1 MSISFAQW
9 RKAERLKFDADLRAL
24 KRRVR
29 EEQWR
34 RIRRWSRANLA
45 PLGLAACAG
54 IAIAF
59 VFDATDQGRRDP
71 DQVQSVPV
79 VILGPAS
86 ATTITVATVIDGD
99 TLKLGNER
107 IRLHGIDAPESQQRC
122 TDGWQ
127 AGEAARHALA
137 GLVSAGA
144 PSCEKVTTDRYGR
157 TVAVCRV
164 NGKDIGGE
172 MVRRGLAWAYIRY
185 SVRYM
190 PEETLARIERVGVHA
205 RTCMQP
211 ADWRA
216 QNRR

>member
-9 RKAERLKFDADLRAL
+9 RRAERLKFDPGLRVP
-24 KRRVR
+24 KRNVR
-29 EEQWR
+29 GHHWR
-34 RIRRWSRANLA
+34 RLRLWSRNLA
-45 PLGLAACAG
+45 LLGLAACTG
-54 IAIAF
+54 VAIGFAL
-59 VFDATDQGRRDP
+59 DLLDHGRSEP
-71 DQVQSVPV
+71 NQAQAASV
-79 VILGPAS
+79 VILRPAS
-86 ATTITVATVIDGD
+86 ATTTATVIDGD

-107 IRLHGIDAPESQQRC
+107 IRLHGIDAPESKQRC

-137 GLVSAGA
+137 GLVSAGT

-172 MVRRGLAWAYIRY
+172 MVKRGLAWAYTRY
-185 SVRYM
+185 SVRYV
-190 PEETLARIERVGVHA
+190 PEEARARVERVGVHA
-205 RTCMQP
+205 RTCTLP

>member
-9 RKAERLKFDADLRAL
+9 WNAERFKFDADRRAP
-24 KRRVR
+24 RSVSG
-29 EEQWR
+29 QYWR

-45 PLGLAACAG
+45 LLGFAACAG
-54 IAIAF
+54 VVVGVAF
-59 VFDATDQGRRDP
+59 DLLDHDRREP
-71 DQVQSVPV
+71 DQAQTAPV
-79 VILGPAS
+79 VILRPAS
-86 ATTITVATVIDGD
+86 VTTTTTVTVIDGD

-127 AGEAARHALA
+127 AGEAARRALA
-137 GLVSAGA
+137 GLVSTGA
-144 PSCEKVTTDRYGR
+144 PSCERVTTDRYGR

-172 MVRRGLAWAYIRY
+172 MVRRGLAWAYTRY
-185 SVRYM
+185 SVRYV
-190 PEETLARIERVGVHA
+190 PEETLARVERIGVHA
-205 RTCMQP
+205 RTCTQP

>member
-1 MSISFAQW
+1 M
-9 RKAERLKFDADLRAL
+9 AL
-24 KRRVR
+24 
-29 EEQWR
+29 
-34 RIRRWSRANLA
+34 
-45 PLGLAACAG
+45 LGIAAGAG
-54 IAIAF
+54 IAIGFAS
-59 VFDATDQGRRDP
+59 DLLNQDRREP
-71 DQVQSVPV
+71 DQVQTVPV
-79 VILGPAS
+79 VTLWPAS
-86 ATTITVATVIDGD
+86 ATTTVIDGD

-127 AGEAARHALA
+127 AGEEARRALA

-164 NGKDIGGE
+164 NGKDIDGE
-172 MVRRGLAWAYIRY
+172 MVRRGLAWAYTRY
-185 SVRYM
+185 SVRYV
-190 PEETLARIERVGVHA
+190 PEETLARVERVGVHA
-205 RTCMQP
+205 RTCTLP